1 MNNRIK
7 FPTILHEQMAEV
19 AAEFFT
25 SQPQVDTILVVNS
38 CARGQATPES
48 DLDMAVLVKPEVAQ
62 EEIRALE
69 GEWAGHL
76 SAHPLTAEYKKSGR
90 FAQVHLDIITAQ
102 YVPTVWD
109 DGGGPDYFEVEIG
122 NQIAHSAP
130 LGEVGTYFQVLKAR
144 WLPYYGD
151 TLQQERMEM
160 VRAACEY
167 DLEHVPFFAK
177 RGLPF
182 QAFDRLYKAHQEFLQ
197 ALFISRRTY
206 PIAYNKWIREQ
217 VAVWLAAPQ
226 LYAQL
231 PRILSIHDLEN
242 VSELETK
249 AAFLRSLAGEWL
261 SR

>member
-1 MNNRIK
+1 MNNHIK
-7 FPTILHEQMAEV
+7 FPTPLHEQMAEV
-19 AAEFFT
+19 AAAFFT
-25 SQPQVDTILVVNS
+25 SRPQVDTILVVNS

-48 DLDMAVLVKPEVAQ
+48 DLDMAILARPGMTQ

-69 GEWAGHL
+69 GEWADHL
-76 SAHPLTAEYKKSGR
+76 SAHPLTTEYKKSGR
-90 FAQVHLDIITAQ
+90 FAQVHLDVITAQ
-102 YVPTVWD
+102 YVPATWD

-130 LGEVGTYFQVLKAR
+130 LGDTGEYFQALQAE
-144 WLPYYGD
+144 WLPYYND
-151 TLQQERMEM
+151 TLQQERLEM
-160 VRAACEY
+160 VRAGCEY
-167 DLEHVPFFAK
+167 DLEHVPFFAR

-182 QAFDRLYKAHQEFLQ
+182 QAFDRLYKAYQEFLQ

-206 PIAYNKWIREQ
+206 PIVYNKWIREQ
-217 VAVWLAAPQ
+217 VAGWLSAPE

-231 PRILSIHDLEN
+231 PKVLSISDLEN
-242 VSELETK
+242 VSELESK

>member
-1 MNNRIK
+1 MDNLLQ
-7 FPTILHEQMAEV
+7 FPTSLHEQMAEV

-25 SQPQVDTILVVNS
+25 PRPQVDTILVVNS

-48 DLDMAVLVKPEVAQ
+48 DLDMAVLVKPEVTQ
-62 EEIRALE
+62 EEIRVLE
-69 GEWAGHL
+69 GAWAGHL

-90 FAQVHLDIITAQ
+90 FAQVHLDAITAQ

-122 NQIAHSAP
+122 NQVAHSAP
-130 LGEVGTYFQVLKAR
+130 LGEVGAYFQALRAR

-151 TLQQERMEM
+151 ALQQERLEM
-160 VRAACEY
+160 VRSACEY
-167 DLEHVPFFAK
+167 DLEHVPFYAK
-177 RGLPF
+177 RGLHF

-197 ALFISRRTY
+197 ALFISRRAY

-217 VAVWLAAPQ
+217 VAGWLAAPE

-231 PRILSIHDLEN
+231 SKALSIHDLEN
-242 VSELETK
+242 VSELESK
-249 AAFLRSLAGEWL
+249 ATFLRSLAREWL

>member
-7 FPTILHEQMAEV
+7 FPTPLHEKMAEV
-19 AAEFFT
+19 AAAFFT
-25 SQPQVDTILVVNS
+25 SRPQVDTLLVVNS

-48 DLDMAVLVKPEVAQ
+48 DLDMAVLVKPETAP
-62 EEIRALE
+62 EEVHTLE
-69 GEWAGHL
+69 AEWTRHL
-76 SAHPLTAEYKKSGR
+76 STHPLTAQYRRSGR
-90 FAQVHLDIITAQ
+90 FAQVHLDVITAQ

-122 NQIAHSAP
+122 NQVAHSAP
-130 LGEVGTYFQVLKAR
+130 LGEAGAYFKALQAR
-144 WLPYYGD
+144 WLPYYTN
-151 TLQQERMEM
+151 TLQQERLEM
-160 VRAACEY
+160 ARAACEY

-217 VAVWLAAPQ
+217 VAGWLAAPE

-231 PRILSIHDLEN
+231 PKVLSIHDLEN
-242 VSELETK
+242 VSELESK

-261 SR
+261 SH